1 VTENSEYAKNLKD
14 LLHFIDYRYNQAVE
28 AEHVRT
34 AFRTTASAL
43 RRMKGIEDIILSVQT
58 KKPIA
63 YDSPDHT
70 TPWGTKQ
77 DNHTDWKFCQ
87 KLAEWIPIERLSV
100 LDIGCSGGGFV
111 KSLWDM
117 GGLAVG
123 IEGSDYSK
131 LRGRAEWGTIPH
143 LLFTADATVPF
154 QVMRRTPS
162 GDVPVRFS
170 VITGWEFIEHI
181 HRDGLPGVFENID
194 RHLEP
199 GGVVILSVCPDD
211 DIIDGVNLHQTVE
224 QADWW
229 FAEAAKYGFAYRPE
243 VVSYFGSDWVRKEGN
258 SFYLVLSRHY
268 EAMLF
273 REKFAPPPAAA
284 IVNGASA

>member
-1 VTENSEYAKNLKD
+1 MTEPVDYAKNLKD
-14 LLHFIDYRYNQAVE
+14 LLHFIDYRFNQAAD
-28 AEHVRT
+28 AEFVR
-34 AFRTTASAL
+34 AALRTTAAAL
-43 RRMKGIEDIILSVQT
+43 RRMKGIEDVILTVKT
-58 KKPIA
+58 DKPVA

-77 DNHTDWKFCQ
+77 DNHTDWKFCL
-87 KLAEWIPIERLSV
+87 KMADWIPLERLSV
-100 LDIGCSGGGFV
+100 LDLGCSGGGFV
-111 KSLWDM
+111 KTIWDM

-143 LLFTADATVPF
+143 LLFTADITVPF
-154 QVMRRTPS
+154 QVLRRTPS
-162 GDVPVRFS
+162 GDVPLRFPI
-170 VITGWEFIEHI
+170 ITGWEFIEHI
-181 HRDGLPGVFENID
+181 HRDHLPAVFENID

-224 QADWW
+224 PPAWW
-229 FAEAAKYGFAYRPE
+229 FTEAAKYGFAYHPE
-243 VVSYFGSDWVRKEGN
+243 VVAYFGQDWVRKEGN
-258 SFYLVLSRHY
+258 SFYLVLTRYY

-273 REKFAPPPAAA
+273 REKFAPQATPHP
-284 IVNGASA
+284 VNGTSP